1 MELITSNWDILLRL
15 VVAMVLG
22 GLLGLERE
30 FAHKM
35 AGLRTYALISVGSAL
50 FVITSIIVAAQFSDT
65 TVFDPLRVASNI
77 VVGIGFV
84 GAGLM
89 IFREMEHRPAGIT
102 TAAGLWVAAAIGM
115 ASGFGLYWLA
125 VFGTI
130 VSLFILFVLSFADR
144 RIRDIAEERE
154 KQNPRP

>member
-1 MELITSNWDILLRL
+1 MEIITSNWDVLVRLL
-15 VVAMVLG
+15 VAMVLG

-35 AGLRTYALISVGSAL
+35 AGLRTYSLISVGSAL
-50 FVITSIIVAAQFSDT
+50 FVIISIIVAAQFSNS

-84 GAGLM
+84 GAGVM
-89 IFREMEHRPAGIT
+89 ILREAEHRPAGIT
-102 TAAGLWVAAAIGM
+102 TAAGLWVSAAIGM
-115 ASGFGLYWLA
+115 AAGFGLYA
-125 VFGTI
+125 AAFFGTV

-144 RIRDIAEERE
+144 KIREKAERE
-154 KQNPRP
+154 GK